1 MSVQPSA
8 RDRILDSA
16 FRLFYAHGIRGVG
29 VDTIIAESDVAK
41 ATLYKHFPSKDELAL
56 AYLDR
61 ADAAWLGAL
70 RSAAQAAGPQPRDQL
85 VGMFDALTAACRRD
99 GYHGC
104 AFINTAAEVPPG
116 SPVHARTV
124 AHKQA
129 VRDWVRE
136 LAAQAGAPD
145 PDALA
150 GGLTLLLDGAL
161 SAGVLD
167 ADPAVPATATRGAAT
182 LVDALC
188 PPVSD

>member
-1 MSVQPSA
+1 MTPGPSA
-8 RDRILDSA
+8 RDRILETA

-41 ATLYKHFPSKDELAL
+41 ATLYNHFPSKDELAL
-56 AYLDR
+56 AYLER
-61 ADAAWLGAL
+61 ADAAWQGAL
-70 RSAAQAAGPQPRDQL
+70 RTAAQAAGSDPRDQL
-85 VGMFDALTAACRRD
+85 VGMFDALAVTCRRD

-104 AFINTAAEVPPG
+104 AFINTAAEVPSG

-129 VRDWVRE
+129 VREWVRD
-136 LAAQAGAPD
+136 LSLQAGAAD

-150 GGLTLLLDGAL
+150 SGLTLVLDGAL

-167 ADPAVPATATRGAAT
+167 ADPAVPEAAARAARA
-182 LVDALC
+182 LVAAQC
-188 PPVSD
+188 PSPA